1 MKELKD
7 LRMIIL
13 LLLLVLVFGTVGYA
27 VLEGWP
33 LLDSIYMTI
42 ITISTVGYGEVYP
55 LSNAGKIFS
64 AILIVVG
71 VGVAL
76 YAFSNLVS
84 YLVRGYIMNI
94 FGRRRMED
102 EIKKLDNHF
111 ILCGYDRIGQ
121 VIANALRRE
130 GRAFVIL
137 TPAQEEID
145 GAQEGRCLCLQGDPS
160 DYDTLKKAGVERA
173 RGLLAVTGDDATN
186 VFIIVSARKLRPDLL
201 IVARA
206 STQDSISKLE
216 AVGANRAINPY
227 STGGERIARIALY
240 PGVSDFIE
248 KVLPGYGRELSLED
262 IEVAANSSLVGKSV
276 SEAQDYSGGASILAV
291 RKHGVETIAKPS
303 DDTKIEVG
311 DSLIILGQR
320 EQLKLLEKT
329 TEEQESEGQQ

>member
-1 MKELKD
+1 MKELRD
-7 LRMIIL
+7 LRMVIL
-13 LLLLVLVFGTVGYA
+13 MLLLVLMFGTVGY
-27 VLEGWP
+27 VVIERWP

-55 LSNAGKIFS
+55 LSTAGRIFS
-64 AILIVVG
+64 AVLIVTG

-76 YAFSNLVS
+76 YAFSNLIG
-84 YLVRGYIMNI
+84 YLVRGHIMNI

-111 ILCGYDRIGQ
+111 ILCAYDRIGQ
-121 VIANALRRE
+121 VIANALRKEERT
-130 GRAFVIL
+130 FVVL
-137 TPAQEEID
+137 TTVEEEVHR
-145 GAQEGRCLCLQGDPS
+145 AQEGQCLCLQGDPS
-160 DYDTLKKAGVERA
+160 NYDTLKKAGVEKA

-206 STQDSISKLE
+206 STQDSIAKLE
-216 AVGANRAINPY
+216 SVGANRAINPY
-227 STGGERIARIALY
+227 STGGERLARIALY

-248 KVLPGYGRELSLED
+248 KVLPGYGKELSLED
-262 IEVAANSSLVGKSV
+262 IEVSPNSSLVGKSV
-276 SEAQDYSGGASILAV
+276 KEAQDYGGGASILTI

-303 DDTKIEVG
+303 DETKIEVG

-320 EQLKLLEKT
+320 EQLKLLERAI
-329 TEEQESEGQQ
+329 EE